1 MNQTLSTTFHFDKK
15 MFSKY
20 FDTLILYNFLFF
32 KIIFTCGAGSF
43 RAQAGDN
50 KQQVAQNCYYNC
62 HNVQGDPTPFVCVV
76 NGVAA
81 GH

>member
-1 MNQTLSTTFHFDKK
+1 
-15 MFSKY
+15 MFTKY
-20 FDTLILYNFLFF
+20 FDTLISYNFLSFF
-32 KIIFTCGAGSF
+32 LILFTCGAGSF

-50 KQQVAQNCYYNC
+50 KQQVAQNGYYNC
-62 HNVQGDPTPFVCVV
+62 HNVQGDPTPFICIV